1 MLNRRQETASRGSGG
16 PSSGAKGWCGAC
28 HRGARSTS
36 GDRDPHPLL
45 PCFPEGAPGVG
56 ACRRGPSW
64 LGLRVYYLYGNFLAN
79 FSCVLALLF
88 FPWRDFLGAF
98 GSITE
103 GGYSE
108 VHPSA
113 GAGREAGGASQD
125 SNSKAS
131 PTAHGDGAPR
141 KAVSPPVLSTLLHR
155 PALVC
160 QCVCARVCV
169 HVCPCSSTPRPSLS
183 RPYNLCV
190 CVCVHVCAHSF
201 TPSVGS
207 EWPPQSEGPSA
218 DWPCRS
224 QILPP
229 PQPHPPHAAQPGPPR
244 LSGPCG
250 AVAAQGRTG
259 RKARLAPSGDG
270 LPRAISRLGLQGL
283 LPEAGL
289 D

>member
-1 MLNRRQETASRGSGG
+1 MEPAIGEHGAAQGTETPTRSCRVSQRVLLGWG
-16 PSSGAKGWCGAC
+16 PA
-28 HRGARSTS
+28 
-36 GDRDPHPLL
+36 
-45 PCFPEGAPGVG
+45 EG
-56 ACRRGPSW
+56 GPSW

-88 FPWRDFLGAF
+88 FPWWDFLGAF

-160 QCVCARVCV
+160 QWVCARVCV
-169 HVCPCSSTPRPSLS
+169 HVC
-183 RPYNLCV
+183 
-190 CVCVHVCAHSF
+190 AHSS

-224 QILPP
+224 QMLPP